1 MFYLPEE
8 SRWHFIQKNAKQ
20 EDIALKID
28 IALSTIAKTNKS
40 LKAHCLITTVS
51 NVVKNS
57 KINNKID
64 SLILS
69 GKELYHRLILVVGDG
84 DACLNIINEVAES
97 HKKKPIN
104 INLELSEKLLQFNNK
119 RRQLKLQSLMADLIK
134 NEKELILLTNTE
146 LLFDTSLQQD
156 PLKLL
161 QSVSRNITVIACW
174 DGEVNNTKL
183 VYAVPNH
190 SEYREYSSNDVVFIN
205 TEGQTSFERDC

>member
-1 MFYLPEE
+1 M
-8 SRWHFIQKNAKQ
+8 
-20 EDIALKID
+20 
-28 IALSTIAKTNKS
+28 
-40 LKAHCLITTVS
+40 
-51 NVVKNS
+51 KNS
-57 KINNKID
+57 KINDKID

-69 GKELYHRLILVVGDG
+69 GRELYHRLVLVIGDG
-84 DACLNIINEVAES
+84 DECLNIINEVAES

-134 NEKELILLTNTE
+134 DEKELIFLTNTE
-146 LLFDTSLQQD
+146 LLFDISLQQD

-161 QSVSRNITVIACW
+161 QSVSRNITVVAYW
-174 DGEVNNTKL
+174 GGEVNNTKL

-205 TEGQTSFERDC
+205 TEGKTSFELDC